1 MKNSVPL
8 SYYPKH
14 IAFIMDGNR
23 RWAKKRNLPLIDGHK
38 KGAKVIEKILEKA
51 LEVDIKYL
59 TFYSFSTENWK
70 RSATEVGELQNL
82 LSEYLESEADRFL
95 REKIRFQTIGNLNK
109 FSKDIRNKIIRLE
122 EKTKNFNRLF
132 FTLALNYGARDE
144 ILNAVSSILKKKKSI
159 NKKNFS
165 SSLMTKNL
173 PDPDFVIRTSGEMR
187 ISNFLLWQIAYSE
200 LYFTKTLW
208 PDFNGIKFNN
218 ALKNYISRKRTFGS
232 S

>member
-1 MKNSVPL
+1 MKKSIPL

-51 LEVDIKYL
+51 LEVNIKYL
-59 TFYSFSTENWK
+59 TFYSFSTENWN
-70 RSATEVGELQNL
+70 RSATEVRELQNL
-82 LSEYLESEADRFL
+82 LSKYLESEADRFL
-95 REKIRFQTIGNLNK
+95 KEKIRFQTIGNLNK

-144 ILNAVSSILKKKKSI
+144 ILNAVSSILKKKKVLM
-159 NKKNFS
+159 KKIFH
-165 SSLMTKNL
+165 L
-173 PDPDFVIRTSGEMR
+173 F
-187 ISNFLLWQIAYSE
+187 
-200 LYFTKTLW
+200 
-208 PDFNGIKFNN
+208 
-218 ALKNYISRKRTFGS
+218 
-232 S
+232 

>member
-38 KGAKVIEKILEKA
+38 KGARVIEKILEKA
-51 LEVDIKYL
+51 LVFKIKYL

-70 RSATEVGELQNL
+70 RSAREIRELQNL
-82 LSEYLESEADRFL
+82 LSKYLESEADRFVK
-95 REKIRFQTIGNLNK
+95 EKIRFQTIGNLNK
-109 FSKDIRNKIIRLE
+109 FNRDIKNKILTLE
-122 EKTKNFNRLF
+122 KKTKNFKRLF

-144 ILNAVSSILKKKKSI
+144 IINAVQSILKQKKII
-159 NKKNFS
+159 NEKNFTS
-165 SSLMTKNL
+165 FLMTKNL
-173 PDPDFVIRTSGEMR
+173 PDPDFIIRTSGEMR

>member
-1 MKNSVPL
+1 MKKSFPL

-51 LEVDIKYL
+51 LEINIKYL

-70 RSATEVGELQNL
+70 RSATEVRELQSL
-82 LSEYLESEADRFL
+82 LSKYLESEAERFIS
-95 REKIRFQTIGNLNK
+95 EKIRFQTIGNLKK
-109 FSKDIRNKIIRLE
+109 FGNDIRDKILRLE
-122 EKTKNFNRLF
+122 QKTKGFNRLF

-144 ILNAVSSILKKKKSI
+144 ILNAVNSILKKKKSI
-159 NKKNFS
+159 NEKNFTYF
-165 SSLMTKNL
+165 LITKNL
-173 PDPDFVIRTSGEMR
+173 PDPDFIIRTSGEMR
-187 ISNFLLWQIAYSE
+187 ISNFLLWQIAYTE

-208 PDFNGIKFNN
+208 PDFNGMKFNN
-218 ALKNYISRKRTFGS
+218 ALKNYISRKRTYGS